1 MARIEDLADRFER
14 HIATPWQRTISGA
27 QRVVMLVYD
36 KEMERTLRARKAA
49 FETAARQAGHDWHEI
64 DVSDAF
70 ASWMASDEYR
80 EEYFGSPEDLQ
91 LKLQAEFPNYVA
103 ERLRASCGR
112 DLKILMLSANA
123 FERHGLSG
131 QQASHDAFLL
141 KPVDLGSL
149 LDALGRHLQLE
160 WILPE
165 AREGDTAA
173 RDRVEVSAATREH
186 VEKLKALVQIGHVR
200 ALEGEIKALA
210 AADPAA
216 DKLAVRLFD
225 HLDRFDLAGI
235 GRILEDLPDE
245 WR

>member
-64 DVSDAF
+64 DVSDSF

-103 ERLRASCGR
+103 EPRRSSSSKSRCGRRSTTATTSRSSTAEPSFSTHTRSKRLR
-112 DLKILMLSANA
+112 
-123 FERHGLSG
+123 
-131 QQASHDAFLL
+131 
-141 KPVDLGSL
+141 
-149 LDALGRHLQLE
+149 
-160 WILPE
+160 
-165 AREGDTAA
+165 T
-173 RDRVEVSAATREH
+173 T
-186 VEKLKALVQIGHVR
+186 VR
-200 ALEGEIKALA
+200 AALSTVS
-210 AADPAA
+210 PS
-216 DKLAVRLFD
+216 
-225 HLDRFDLAGI
+225 
-235 GRILEDLPDE
+235 
-245 WR
+245 